1 MPLDLSIRLL
11 SALARL
17 PRPRHRELL
26 VEKDLAVPMDDGV
39 TLLAD
44 RVAPIDLP
52 AAPILLAR
60 TPYGNR
66 EPMRPL
72 RLIAAQGFQVV
83 SVRCRGTF
91 GSGGEF
97 DPFFAEAADGRATLR
112 WLREQPWYSGQ
123 VCLFGPSY
131 LGLTQWAVLHS
142 GGGGAEEVS
151 EVGDV
156 GDVKG
161 AAISVSASDFPRDL
175 IYPGGAFALDLATTW
190 LYALDVQERSWLTRR
205 RAQLTRKRHKV
216 AAVAALPV
224 PDADRPLVGHRI
236 GYYRDWTAHEDVTDE
251 YWRRIDF
258 RPVPAA
264 TAETRTPPVNL
275 VAGWYDIML
284 TGQLTDHVLLTER
297 ALRLGGTPPRLTVG
311 PWHHASPGAALTV
324 LRELVG
330 HAGQVF
336 GTGTGFPPAVR
347 VRVLGAPR
355 RTGWVTLPSWPPEPT
370 GQLRLS
376 ATATGVLTST
386 PDTPA
391 DSAVPAI
398 GSFVHDP
405 ADPAPM
411 AGGRSLD
418 PALAGPK
425 DQAPRENRDDVLVF
439 STEPL
444 AEPVTVIGV
453 PTVRLRLR
461 LSNPNADLF
470 VRLCDVAPGRG
481 GRERSVNITDAGLR
495 LDPRLD
501 AARDRA
507 VASSA
512 GAPAAELR
520 RLPDDTVEVTL
531 PLAPTACR
539 FAAGH
544 RIRVQISGAA
554 NALLARNTGSGEPL
568 STATALISTRYEVF
582 APDGAAPVLELPLQ
596 DPTPQDPTPPDPT
609 LPDSGQPR

>member
-26 VEKDLAVPMDDGV
+26 VEKDLAVPMDDGI

-44 RVAPIDLP
+44 RVAPIDMP

-72 RLIAAQGFQVV
+72 RLIASQGFQVV

-97 DPFFAEAADGRATLR
+97 DPFFAEAADGQATLR

-142 GGGGAEEVS
+142 GA
-151 EVGDV
+151 GD
-156 GDVKG
+156 DVKG

-175 IYPGGAFALDLATTW
+175 IYPGGAFGLDLATTW
-190 LYALDVQERSWLTRR
+190 LYALDVQERSWLTRK
-205 RAQLTRKRHKV
+205 RAQLTRKPHKV
-216 AAVAALPV
+216 AAAAALPV
-224 PDADRPLVGHRI
+224 ADADQPLVGHRI
-236 GYYRDWTAHEDVTDE
+236 GYYHDWIDHEDVTDE

-258 RPVPAA
+258 RPLP
-264 TAETRTPPVNL
+264 TAENSGQQDAETATPPVNL

-284 TGQLTDHVLLTER
+284 TGQLADHVLLTER
-297 ALRLGGTPPRLTVG
+297 AARRGTEPPRLTVG
-311 PWHHASPGAALTV
+311 PWHHASPAAALTV
-324 LRELVG
+324 VRELVG
-330 HAGQVF
+330 HAGRVF
-336 GTGTGFPPAVR
+336 GDTEEFGPAVR

-355 RTGWVTLPSWPPEPT
+355 GSAWLELPSWPPKPAEH
-370 GQLRLS
+370 LS
-376 ATATGVLTST
+376 LYPGASGLL
-386 PDTPA
+386 TPA
-391 DSAVPAI
+391 PPSTDTQPI

-411 AGGRSLD
+411 CGGRSLD

-425 DQAPRENRDDVLVF
+425 DQAPRENRDDVLVL

-444 AEPVTVIGV
+444 TDPVTVAGV
-453 PTVRLRLR
+453 PVVRLRLR
-461 LSNPNADLF
+461 LSNPNADIF

-481 GRERSVNITDAGLR
+481 AREKSINLTDAGLR

-507 VASSA
+507 ADTAA
-512 GAPAAELR
+512 GAPTAEVR
-520 RLPDDTVEVTL
+520 RLPDGTVAVTL
-531 PLAPTACR
+531 PLAPTACY
-539 FAAGH
+539 FAKGH
-544 RIRVQISGAA
+544 RIRLQLSGAA
-554 NALLARNTGSGEPL
+554 NALLARNTGSGQPL
-568 STATALISTRYEVF
+568 ATATTLTSTSYEVLG
-582 APDGAAPVLELPLQ
+582 PDDGPLLELPVL
-596 DPTPQDPTPPDPT
+596 D
-609 LPDSGQPR
+609 R